1 MEPITLVEVPDQLVL
16 AIRKRG
22 NYRIV
27 PELLA
32 SLFEF
37 VFKKQV
43 AIAGMPMLLLHE
55 TSKEEAEQADRTG
68 TADVEVAVPVNGHV
82 RPVGEIISY
91 TLPGGTM
98 ARIVHLGPYEKAE
111 ESYDRLFI
119 WLAERDLVM
128 KGPIREVYYNDPR
141 EVRPEEI
148 KTEILVPVG

>member
-1 MEPITLVEVPDQLVL
+1 MEPTTIVEVPDQNVL

-22 NYRIV
+22 HYHIV

-32 SLFEF
+32 VLFEF
-37 VFKKQV
+37 VFRKQV

-55 TSKEEAEQADRTG
+55 TSKEEAEEADRNG
-68 TADVEVAVPVNGHV
+68 TADVEVAVPVNAQV
-82 RPVGEIISY
+82 RTEGDIIAY

-98 ARIVHLGPYEKAE
+98 ARIIHLGPYENAG
-111 ESYDRLFI
+111 ESYERLFAWI
-119 WLAERDLVM
+119 AERGLII

-141 EVRPEEI
+141 EVKPAEI

>member
-1 MEPITLVEVPDQLVL
+1 MEQITLVEVPDQLVL

-27 PELLA
+27 PLLLA

-55 TSKEEAEQADRTG
+55 TSKEEAEEADRNG
-68 TADVEVAVPVNGHV
+68 TADVEVTVPVNGQV
-82 RPVGEIISY
+82 RTEGEIISY

-98 ARIVHLGPYEKAE
+98 ARIVHLGPYENAG
-111 ESYDRLFI
+111 ESYERLFAWI
-119 WLAERDLVM
+119 SERDLGV
-128 KGPIREVYYNDPR
+128 KGPIREIYYNDPR
-141 EVRPEEI
+141 DVKPEEI
-148 KTEILVPVG
+148 KTEILAPVG

>member
-22 NYRIV
+22 HYRII

-55 TSKEEAEQADRTG
+55 TSKEEAEEADRTG

-82 RPVGEIISY
+82 RPEGDIVSY

-98 ARIVHLGPYEKAE
+98 ARVVHLGPYEKAG
-111 ESYDRLFI
+111 ESYERLFA
-119 WLAERDLVM
+119 WMAERDLGV

-148 KTEILVPVG
+148 KTEILAPVG